1 MLQAVG
7 ALTRGLGVALKA
19 AGRATALCL
28 APGLLARAAG
38 LLLLLAST
46 WLMLAWWGWEPA
58 TDEARSLLGR
68 LGLLAPV
75 QGGLL
80 RWEQPA
86 LLAVLGPL
94 VVLLLAWPLA
104 WLGLWVLLRWL
115 WLPGL
120 RRRCGLA
127 AGRSGAEF
135 GPRFGP
141 TFNSPAAPA
150 QPRPSALSRRALAPV
165 LVLALALLLAG
176 TALPLQALLW
186 WPWRR
191 AWWLWALLAPAWG
204 LGVMALLARGLQ
216 PVAIPGALRLRLLQ
230 WAAWPLW
237 LAAAPLGWLAL
248 GPLSP
253 WTAGAPALVLAPLLG
268 LWALALQAALLM
280 WAAAWCAQWMPVAP
294 GVGRAAASVPMAA
307 EQGPAP

>member
-1 MLQAVG
+1 MLQAAG
-7 ALTRGLGVALKA
+7 RLKRGLG
-19 AGRATALCL
+19 AGLRAGWRATALCL
-28 APGLLARAAG
+28 APGLLARAAW
-38 LLLLLAST
+38 LLLLLGST

-58 TDEARSLLGR
+58 TDEARRLLGR

-75 QGGLL
+75 QGWLL

-86 LLAVLGPL
+86 LLTVLGPL
-94 VVLLLAWPLA
+94 ALLLLAWPLA
-104 WLGLWVLLRWL
+104 WLALCALLQWL

-127 AGRSGAEF
+127 SGRQAGGSAGRF

-141 TFNSPAAPA
+141 TVGPAAP
-150 QPRPSALSRRALAPV
+150 RHVALSRLAAAAV
-165 LVLALALLLAG
+165 LALLLAC

-191 AWWLWALLAPAWG
+191 AWLLWSVLAPAWG
-204 LGVMALLARGLQ
+204 LGVMALLAHGLQ
-216 PVAIPGALRLRLLQ
+216 PAGAAGAPRLRLLQ
-230 WAAWPLW
+230 RAAWPLW

-253 WTAGAPALVLAPLLG
+253 WTAGPPALVLAPLLG

-280 WAAAWCAQWMPVAP
+280 WAAAWCAQWVSAGP
-294 GVGRAAASVPMAA
+294 AAAAAVASVPMAPA
-307 EQGPAP
+307 PGPAP